1 MLAGSLAR
9 TCQLVVLDADPT
21 QALSRGSA
29 KPDIVNRLKGR
40 TSRILRQE
48 FASFQ
53 IRLPMLWSG
62 NFYAG
67 LVGPVSGAVCN
78 ATSKRPYVAAATCGG
93 CYIRPD
99 VSGVWHNPP

>member
-21 QALSRGSA
+21 QALS
-29 KPDIVNRLKGR
+29 RLKGR

-67 LVGPVSGAVCN
+67 LVGHVSGAVCN